1 MTRALVID
9 PFSGAGGDMLIAALV
24 DAGAP
29 LEAIREQV
37 LSMPALAGASLDA
50 PAVKRGAFAARQ
62 LAVEL
67 PHDHTHRGLPEVTA
81 IIDAAPVLSPA
92 VRARAKETF
101 TRLAETEAKLHGTTP
116 DRVHFHEVGAL
127 DAILDVT
134 GFYVAAEALGV
145 ERFFYTRLVVGGGG
159 EADTAHGKVPVAA
172 PATIELLR
180 DHAIAFSHRTEELL
194 TPTAAAII
202 ATVFSA
208 LGEDRR
214 VTPRATG
221 YGAGTRVGAPDAL
234 PNILRVIVG
243 DIEEAPR
250 RLAVIRCTIDDM
262 NPELYGHAM
271 HSLFAAGALE
281 VYTAPVHMKKNRPG
295 VELTVIG
302 EEHDAARLSEWI
314 LAHTTTLGVRVARE
328 ERVELE
334 RRQEKVETALGPANV
349 KVARLRDGG
358 ERASP
363 EYESCRALAEQTGRP
378 LTEIYDLV
386 KRAWEER

>member
-1 MTRALVID
+1 VTRVLLID
-9 PFSGAGGDMLIAALV
+9 PFAGTGGDMLIAALV

-29 LEAIREQV
+29 VAAIREQV
-37 LSMPALAGASLDA
+37 LSIPALAQVAVDA
-50 PAVKRGAFAARQ
+50 RAVKRGAFAARQ

-67 PHDHTHRGLPEVTA
+67 PPDPTHRGLPEVSA
-81 IIDAAPVLSPA
+81 IIDDAPALSAA

-101 TRLAETEAKLHGTTP
+101 RRLAEAEAKLHGTTP

-127 DAILDVT
+127 DAILDVV
-134 GFYVAAEALGV
+134 GFYVAAEALGI
-145 ERFFYTRLVVGGGG
+145 ERFYYTRLVVGGGG

-208 LGEDRR
+208 LGGERR
-214 VTPRATG
+214 VIPRATG
-221 YGAGTRVGAPDAL
+221 YGAGTRVGSPDAL

-243 DIEEAPR
+243 DIEEAPH

-262 NPELYGHAM
+262 NPELYGHVM
-271 HSLFAAGALE
+271 HALFAAGALE
-281 VYTAPVHMKKNRPG
+281 VYTTPVHMKKNRPG

-302 EEHDAARLSEWI
+302 EEQDAARFSEWI

-334 RRQEKVETALGPANV
+334 RRVETVTTPLGTARV

-363 EYESCRALAEQTGRP
+363 EYESCRALAEQSGRP
-378 LTEIYDLV
+378 LPEVYDLV
-386 KRAWEER
+386 KHAWTQR